1 MILVGHTCRVCSDA
15 IDHVGSVG
23 PTSLE
28 RSLVAHVA
36 PDLLPKLGWDN
47 VRVDGS
53 HGWAITAHEDPSVQA
68 NTTPFG
74 HLPDLAKISGQL
86 KAALGG

>member
-1 MILVGHTCRVCSDA
+1 MASSPQRGSCGASAGPVILVGHTCRVCSDA

-47 VRVDGS
+47 VRVDGI
-53 HGWAITAHEDPSVQA
+53 HGWAITAHEDPSV
-68 NTTPFG
+68 
-74 HLPDLAKISGQL
+74 PD
-86 KAALGG
+86 